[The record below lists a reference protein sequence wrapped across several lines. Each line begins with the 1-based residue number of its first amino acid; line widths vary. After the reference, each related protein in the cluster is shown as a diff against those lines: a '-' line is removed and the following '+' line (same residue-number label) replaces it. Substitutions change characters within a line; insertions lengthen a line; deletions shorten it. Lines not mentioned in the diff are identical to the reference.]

1 MKGSFV
7 AHTIGCKRNA
17 ISRADKKKITCR
29 TSVETRLNKED
40 LANEQSKDYCGDAL
54 ANSSQYRS
62 IGVPSLAAV
71 TFIMAKVMPKLI
83 RNVIEMFAFLK
94 NLLLRL
100 AVIKI
105 PERAHA
111 SLVSAKET

>member
-1 MKGSFV
+1 M
-7 AHTIGCKRNA
+7 
-17 ISRADKKKITCR
+17 
-29 TSVETRLNKED
+29 
-40 LANEQSKDYCGDAL
+40 
-54 ANSSQYRS
+54 
-62 IGVPSLAAV
+62 PSLAAV